1 MRGGVTCDAAA
12 RRAADARP
20 TWRGLRLVEQTARGV
35 AHLHSLA
42 IAHADLK
49 PSNVLLTED
58 GE

>member
-1 MRGGVTCDAAA
+1 
-12 RRAADARP
+12 
-20 TWRGLRLVEQTARGV
+20 VEQIARGV
-35 AHLHSLA
+35 AHLHSRA